1 MGKKL
6 PSDVIDDAIKLK
18 LNSISSYDVSRLL
31 GVSDTWVDKIWQLYR
46 CVRDEKYDK
55 VAESINLRYAG
66 VHTVEHIFKKCRKAI
81 PENVQTA
88 IDRKT
93 KKPEPKE
100 QKQLVEKDI
109 ADYEQ
114 EKADGY
120 FHNYGSPVVA
130 RLNVIINRLDRL
142 IELWEK

>member
-1 MGKKL
+1 MGKKI
-6 PSDVIDDAIKLK
+6 SSKVVDDTIKLK
-18 LNSISSYDVSRLL
+18 LNSVSSYDVSRYLN
-31 GVSDTWVDKIWQLYR
+31 VSDTWVDKIWQLYR
-46 CVRDEKYDK
+46 LIRDDNDIK
-55 VAESINLRYAG
+55 VAESIQKRYAG
-66 VHTVEHIFKKCRKAI
+66 AETVLYLYKKVKKEV
-81 PENVQTA
+81 PEVVQTE
-88 IDRKT
+88 IGRKS
-93 KKPEPKE
+93 KKVEPKE
-100 QKQLVEKDI
+100 QQSLAEKDI